1 MNEGRP
7 IETASWWCL
16 SITHGPTLAAEAA
29 LRHWGYQTYA
39 PRYRPQN
46 RLRYAQNVQRVER
59 PLIPNYVFL
68 QPTDDFRYTP
78 LERKGIQARIM
89 RGTAGYLLIPEWQMD
104 RVRQAELEANTTP
117 IDKPKAEIK
126 TGDLVWLI
134 RDILKGSV
142 ASIRK
147 GRVVVET
154 GRRAVV
160 AKVKDL
166 EVVT

>member
-1 MNEGRP
+1 M
-7 IETASWWCL
+7 SWWCL

-29 LRHWGYQTYA
+29 LSDCGYTTYA

-46 RLRYAQNVQRVER
+46 RLRYARNVQRVER
-59 PLIPNYVFL
+59 PLIAGYVFL
-68 QPTDDFRYTP
+68 QPTEDFRYTP

-89 RGTAGYLLIPEWQMD
+89 RGSTGYLLIPEYQIE

-134 RDILKGSV
+134 KDILKGSIT
-142 ASIRK
+142 SIRK
-147 GRVVVET
+147 GRAVVET

-160 AKVKDL
+160 ANVKDL